1 MWQPCELELP
11 MKRPAKQTRAERK
24 AQLLAEVEKAID
36 EMLDWEATKPRPTL
50 TEIEDVVLKVRQ
62 QFGQTLA
69 QSLVDAQA
77 AEASVPGLPCPQCG
91 REMRLKG
98 AKSKEVETRTGSV
111 KAQRDYYHCPHCE
124 QGSFPPR

>member
-1 MWQPCELELP
+1 
-11 MKRPAKQTRAERK
+11 MKRPPKQTRAERK
-24 AQLLAEVEKAID
+24 AQLLAEAEKAID
-36 EMLDWEATKPRPTL
+36 AMLDWEGTQPRPTL

-62 QFGQTLA
+62 RFGQTLA
-69 QSLVDAQA
+69 QNAVDAQA
-77 AEASVPGLPCPQCG
+77 AQPAVRCPRCAKCG

-98 AKSKEVETRTGSV
+98 AKSKDVETRAGGV